1 MTRDLH
7 RRGTITIKGTKTL
20 LICTLIVSIILIV
33 FTSLEFLILKILG
46 LQYESLWSLLLFFLV
61 YGISEIP
68 TNLFLSS
75 FLKALTTLDIIQSH
89 TGVLALFFQIA
100 SPFLILNLIDSLMT
114 SVSISQLGI
123 LLFSLVTGLVG
134 WLSMQQDSHPPKR
147 GSKEFEAYEKKMS

>member
-1 MTRDLH
+1 M
-7 RRGTITIKGTKTL
+7 
-20 LICTLIVSIILIV
+20 ICTLIVSIILIV

-89 TGVLALFFQIA
+89 TGVLALFLQIA
-100 SPFLILNLIDSLMT
+100 STFIIVNIIDRLMA

-134 WLSMQQDSHPPKR
+134 WLSMQQDPDPPKR
-147 GSKEFEAYEKKMS
+147 GSKEFEAYEKR